1 MHSFWL
7 FVVGS
12 LSQFGLPT
20 VQEEIISQVMRA
32 VQRKEAKPVRNLAE
46 GNSEFPSVGST
57 FLEKER
63 KKKEKEKK
71 IEASCPFKNGGPA
84 RANNA
89 IGCTRQRGR
98 ARGVGRGVL
107 PPTARRRWQDGRG

>member
-63 KKKEKEKK
+63 KKKRKRKK
-71 IEASCPFKNGGPA
+71 NRSF
-84 RANNA
+84 
-89 IGCTRQRGR
+89 
-98 ARGVGRGVL
+98 L
-107 PPTARRRWQDGRG
+107 SL